1 MLSRPNVLIVGATTR
16 NTGKTE
22 FACRVIEE
30 HASREE
36 IFGVKVIPVD
46 KDEDDCHRGLEGCG
60 LCNSLTGE
68 YRIIEEVEADTE
80 KDTSRMLRAGAKRAY
95 LLLVD
100 NCSVE
105 QGIRSMLEMLPENA
119 LVVVESNTIR
129 KVLEPGL
136 FIVIREFSATSIKES
151 CADVIQY
158 ADKIVEFNNLNWDFN
173 PENISVQKERWV
185 IA

>member
-22 FACRVIEE
+22 FACRVIEKF
-30 HASREE
+30 ASREE
-36 IFGVKVIPVD
+36 IYGVKVIPVD
-46 KDEDDCHRGLEGCG
+46 KDEGDCHRGLEGCG
-60 LCNSLTGE
+60 LCNSLTGM

-80 KDTSRMLRAGAKRAY
+80 KDTSRMLRAGVKKAY

-100 NCSVE
+100 KCSVE
-105 QGIRSMLEMLPENA
+105 QGIHSMLEMLPKNA

-136 FIVIREFSATSIKES
+136 FIVIREFSTTSVKES
-151 CADVIQY
+151 CADVIQF
-158 ADKIVEFNNLNWDFN
+158 ADKIVEFNNLSWDFQ
-173 PENISVQKERWV
+173 PDSVLIQRGGWV
-185 IA
+185 LA